1 MASSLASRGQDTIQP
16 RYQSVFGDSC
26 ATWYIYCRE
35 GSDEIGT
42 DIRKYTH
49 NDTIKIEETTYN
61 ILRRTGSISMFSHY
75 GNIPQYMRESRDHS
89 KLYFKGQGYPE
100 DDFPEVLIMDL
111 DMNIGDTMDTQ
122 GWLEYSYYPN
132 EYNSPTIII
141 DTVYYN
147 EGRKI
152 LRTNYKKYNYY
163 RGWDT
168 LCFIEGIGP
177 SWGPFYAGI
186 EDMTT
191 LICYYRDGEPQYH
204 GVIYQRDIGYD
215 LTGNHCIKVE
225 YFGGISMHDEYST
238 ATIYPNPTKD
248 IFSILLKTPSTYN
261 VTVVS
266 ATGRVVQRDEFHGCN
281 ITIDIQ
287 FQPRGVYFATISNKN
302 GNKQTVKV
310 IKL

>member
-1 MASSLASRGQDTIQP
+1 MTDLGLIKTWKANKLIIVTLKQTSFYFFYCYLTKKEMNKTKTLVLLFLMASSLASRGQDTIQP

-26 ATWYIYCRE
+26 ATWYIYCMDGLE
-35 GSDEIGT
+35 GIGT

-75 GNIPQYMRESRDHS
+75 GNIHQYMRESRDHS

-152 LRTNYKKYNYY
+152 LRTN
-163 RGWDT
+163 
-168 LCFIEGIGP
+168 
-177 SWGPFYAGI
+177 
-186 EDMTT
+186 
-191 LICYYRDGEPQYH
+191 
-204 GVIYQRDIGYD
+204 
-215 LTGNHCIKVE
+215 
-225 YFGGISMHDEYST
+225 
-238 ATIYPNPTKD
+238 
-248 IFSILLKTPSTYN
+248 
-261 VTVVS
+261 
-266 ATGRVVQRDEFHGCN
+266 
-281 ITIDIQ
+281 
-287 FQPRGVYFATISNKN
+287 
-302 GNKQTVKV
+302 
-310 IKL
+310 